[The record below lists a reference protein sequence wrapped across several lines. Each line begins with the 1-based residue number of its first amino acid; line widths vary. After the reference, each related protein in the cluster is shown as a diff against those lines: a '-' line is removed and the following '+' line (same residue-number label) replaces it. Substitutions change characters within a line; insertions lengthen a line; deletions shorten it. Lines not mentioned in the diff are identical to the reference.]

1 MSEPR
6 ATLKPE
12 YFDAL
17 YAADPDP
24 WNFAASP
31 YEQAKYALTLNAMP
45 KPRYRSA
52 LEVGCSIGVLT
63 RSLASR
69 CDAVLAIDAARTPL
83 VEARRRCADLPSVR
97 FEQMFVP
104 EQWPDGVFDLILLSE
119 VVYYLSR
126 EDVGRLAARVDTFLA
141 CGRFRDPGPLDR
153 LDGLSPKWRRGCR
166 SLHRTNG
173 IGLRRRAGGSISLNF
188 VWTCCRAP
196 EPPLRRRASERRA
209 IAYLFRQFGR
219 SQQSPSK
226 QRASILDDT
235 PCSAETRTLC

>member
-12 YFDAL
+12 YFDAI

-24 WNFAASP
+24 WNFADSP

-69 CDAVLAIDAARTPL
+69 CDAIVAIDAARAPL
-83 VEARRRCADLPSVR
+83 VEARRRCADLPGVR

-104 EQWPDGVFDLILLSE
+104 EQWPEGVFELILLSE

-126 EDVGRLAARVDTFLA
+126 EDVGRLAARVTRP
-141 CGRFRDPGPLDR
+141 CRGRFGAPGPLDGPN
-153 LDGLSPKWRRGCR
+153 GLSPKWRRGCR
-166 SLHRTNG
+166 SLHRRDG
-173 IGLRRRAGGSISLNF
+173 SGLCDRAGGSISSISSRRVVARLSRR
-188 VWTCCRAP
+188 CGG
-196 EPPLRRRASERRA
+196 RRANGSRLLSVPAIRPVSA
-209 IAYLFRQFGR
+209 IAGR
-219 SQQSPSK
+219 TVGFAP
-226 QRASILDDT
+226 R
-235 PCSAETRTLC
+235 